1 VNVAERGHA
10 AERTRQAI
18 AAADA
23 GDIADAR
30 TLLAEA
36 LEADPG
42 YELAWL
48 WFAAIAE
55 DPAEEKFCLEKA
67 RDLDPTHQVTPALAR
82 LRGVDAACP
91 PELTPMS
98 DPPPPE
104 FLRGYVAQA
113 RERRRRRIWTR
124 LLASLLVIGLV
135 AGVIALLA
143 VSRQNYTY
151 LALVVSD
158 EDPGQ
163 LNGLE
168 VSLAAQE
175 AVDTWNATRAT
186 SGTQVRLVTFVD
198 DGDPQR
204 AREVAE
210 EIVADGRF
218 VGVIGHMLST
228 TSLAAAPAYAEAGIP
243 AITPMATADAVTADN
258 PWYFRTVFDNAQQ
271 GRGIAVYVSGVL
283 QERNATVVS
292 TDDPYGESLRT
303 AFVEAYRQLGD
314 VSGDIVISADPAL
327 LEGELD
333 RAADEIAATG
343 DPGIVVLFTLD
354 PRSSSLASRL
364 KDRGISTTFVGP
376 DALASPAFYEGLLPV
391 STTLVNDSLTATPLT
406 QGTLTG
412 EAVTFYDQFD
422 ETLGFVPGW
431 GAGLTYDAVDA
442 FTEAMARGDI
452 PWGEDDVV
460 EARQRIRD
468 TLDSA
473 RDQQTALSVLT
484 GPLWFDDGNAADRNV
499 AFEDG
504 RVTAD
509 GRVTL
514 VSAGYQLSPYSPTIG
529 VTLPQE
535 IRDGTAVSALGEVFT
550 IQRVVTTGFNI
561 NEVQDLNA
569 AAQTFGADFFIWFK
583 YRGDEPGPT
592 EVTFANA
599 VNPSLAL
606 GDPLRKSLSNGVFYE
621 LYRVRGTFRATMD
634 FADFPF
640 DSQRLPIVVQNA
652 SLPSTK
658 IAYVP
663 DPENLEEPQ
672 QQRLQSGT
680 NAEATID
687 QIPNWEADAVVFYPM
702 SVGANS
708 GLGDPNVAVDA
719 GGITFSQM
727 AAANLIS
734 RDVTS
739 FLVKNLLPLILLAM
753 VTYVA
758 LWYPYK
764 DATARISFG
773 VTGILTGAV
782 MLNAVTS
789 SLPSVDYTVA
799 IQWAYYG
806 FILLSGLCILG
817 ALIGRQLTESRELA
831 KVRVLD
837 RIMRI
842 GYPAFIGAVVIGYV
856 VAF

>member
-1 VNVAERGHA
+1 VASRGQA

-18 AAADA
+18 AAADS
-23 GDIADAR
+23 GDIGDAR

-36 LEADPG
+36 LELDPG

-55 DPAEEKFCLEKA
+55 DPAEEKYCLERA
-67 RDLDPTHQVTPALAR
+67 RDLDPAHQVTPALAR
-82 LRGVDAACP
+82 LRGVEASCP

-104 FLRGYVAQA
+104 FLSGYVTQA

-124 LLASLLVIGLV
+124 LLAAVLVIAV
-135 AGVIALLA
+135 VSGVVALLA
-143 VSRQNYTY
+143 LGRQKYTY

-158 EDPGQ
+158 QEAGQ
-163 LNGLE
+163 LNGQE
-168 VSLAAQE
+168 VALAAQE

-186 SGTQVRLVTFVD
+186 STTQLRLVTFTD
-198 DGDPQR
+198 DGDPETAR
-204 AREVAE
+204 AVAE

-228 TSLAAAPAYAEAGIP
+228 TSLAAAPVYAEAGIP
-243 AITPMATADAVTADN
+243 AITPTATADAVTTDN
-258 PWYFRTVFDNAQQ
+258 PWYFRTVFDNSQQ
-271 GRGIAVYVSGVL
+271 GRGIAIYISGVL
-283 QERNATVVS
+283 KKAAATVVS
-292 TDDPYGESLRT
+292 TDDPYGESLRA
-303 AFVEAYRQLGD
+303 AFVDSYRQLGD
-314 VSGDIVISADPAL
+314 IRGDVVISADPARL
-327 LEGELD
+327 DAELD
-333 RAADEIAATG
+333 RAADEIAAAG
-343 DPGIVVLFTLD
+343 DPGIIALFTLD
-354 PRSSSLASRL
+354 PASSALAPKL
-364 KDRGISTTFVGP
+364 AERGITTTFVGP
-376 DALASPAFYEGLLPV
+376 DALASTAFYEGLLPV
-391 STTLVNDSLTATPLT
+391 SPALVNDSLTATPLT
-406 QGTLTG
+406 EGTLTG
-412 EAVTFYDQFD
+412 EAVTFYDQFAS
-422 ETLGFVPGW
+422 TLGFTPSW

-442 FTEAMARGDI
+442 FAEAMVRGDI

-468 TLDSA
+468 ALDSA
-473 RDQQTALSVLT
+473 RGPETAFSVLT
-484 GPLWFDDGNAADRNV
+484 GPLWFEAGNAAARNV
-499 AFEDG
+499 SFEDG
-504 RVTAD
+504 RITAD

-514 VSAGYQLSPYSPTIG
+514 VSAGYQLSPYAPTIG

-535 IRDGTAVSALGEVFT
+535 IRDGTAVSALGEVYT

-561 NEVQDLNA
+561 NEIQDLNA

-583 YRGDEPGPT
+583 YRGDGEGPT
-592 EVTFANA
+592 QVTFANA

-606 GDPLRKSLSNGVFYE
+606 GEPLRKSLSNGEFYE

-640 DSQRLPIVVQNA
+640 DSQRLPIIVQNA
-652 SLPSTK
+652 SLPAVK

-663 DPENLEEPQ
+663 DPDNLEESQ
-672 QQRLQSGT
+672 DQRLQSGV

-687 QIPNWEADAVVFYPM
+687 QIPNWQADAVQFYPM
-702 SVGANS
+702 SVGAN
-708 GLGDPNVAVDA
+708 GDLGDPRVATDA

-727 AAANLIS
+727 ASATLIS
-734 RDVTS
+734 RDVVS

-782 MLNAVTS
+782 MLNSVTS
-789 SLPSVDYTVA
+789 SLPAVDYTVA
-799 IQWAYYG
+799 IQWAYYA

-817 ALIGRQLTESRELA
+817 ALIGRQLTERRQLA

-837 RIMRI
+837 IVMRV
-842 GYPAFIGAVVIGYV
+842 GYPAFILTVVIGYV
-856 VAF
+856 IAF